1 MIKFSIEQIWGLKLF
16 WESFYLA
23 WKDWIFIGG
32 TVILNNAQVEVY
44 VFQGEA
50 CLPEAWLC

>member
-1 MIKFSIEQIWGLKLF
+1 MIKLSIEQIWGLKLF

-23 WKDWIFIGG
+23 WKDWIFTGG
-32 TVILNNAQVEVY
+32 TVILNDAQVEVY

-50 CLPEAWLC
+50 CLVC